1 MSVKRMLKVLRLT
14 FLQKNVIL
22 SRERAGV
29 FVSRDSFNRVP
40 CLQCLSDAIVSFVND
55 CGIVK
60 VNFMIKSPCMFC
72 NVRTFSTLFCI
83 SDMFLS
89 SGAK

>member
-1 MSVKRMLKVLRLT
+1 M
-14 FLQKNVIL
+14 L

-29 FVSRDSFNRVP
+29 VASCDSFSRVP
-40 CLQCLSDAIVSFVND
+40 WLRCLSDAIISFVND

-60 VNFMIKSPCMFC
+60 VNYMIKRSCMFC

-83 SDMFLS
+83 SDMFFS